1 MRVKEILNKLDEMA
15 PLSLALSYDNV
26 GFLVGDSNA
35 EVKTAVV
42 ALDCT
47 KEVLDFATE
56 KNAELIITHHPLIFD
71 PLKSVTNE
79 SSEIVFSLISSKISL
94 ISMHTN
100 LDSAKGGVNDALAK
114 ALELTKVKKIVDD
127 EGFAFRKGELKHKMS
142 ADEFAVF
149 VKQKLGGVVRYTDS
163 DTLIKTVAV
172 CGGSGGDLLD
182 LAKQNA
188 DAFVTADVK
197 HKQLIKAANMNYSIF
212 DAGHFHTENTVIE
225 PFCDAIKKA
234 IPSVEF
240 FTFNLTK
247 IKTV

>member
-15 PLSLALSYDNV
+15 PLSLALSYDNS

-47 KEVLDFATE
+47 KEVLDFAIE
-56 KNAELIITHHPLIFD
+56 NKAELVITHHPLIFD

-79 SSEIVFSLISSKISL
+79 SGEIVFSLISNKISL

-114 ALELTKVKKIVDD
+114 ALELKKIKKIVDD
-127 EGFAFRKGELKHKMS
+127 EGFAFRMGELASPMS
-142 ADEFAVF
+142 ANEFAVF
-149 VKQKLGGVVRYTDS
+149 IKQKLGGVVRYTNS
-163 DTLIKTVAV
+163 DTPIKKVAV

-197 HKQLIKAANMNYSIF
+197 HKQLIKSANMGYSIF

-225 PFCDAIKKA
+225 PFCNALKKA

-240 FTFNLTK
+240 LSYNLTR